1 MLSEISQSQKDKHY
15 MIPLTTR
22 LSRVIKF
29 VKTKQNGGGLELA
42 EREIGSCLNG
52 QRHSVLQDEKVLKI
66 DCSTVNILPN
76 TMNCTLKNGQDGKYY
91 VYSTTIKKKEK
102 EKKKKGSSLGHA
114 MEGGSLIILF
124 NHGHRKQ

>member
-52 QRHSVLQDEKVLKI
+52 HRDSVLQDEKVLKI
-66 DCSTVNILPN
+66 DCSTVNIFPN

-102 EKKKKGSSLGHA
+102 GKKEKRQFTWSCNGRGKSDHS
-114 MEGGSLIILF
+114 I
-124 NHGHRKQ
+124 